1 MPARRLPSRLSGLLL
16 ASALAAGVP
25 AIAAD
30 AASALADG
38 APADA
43 PVPEQAQPA
52 DSRPRAA
59 ISPRVSDWGTR
70 ERPVAEDDRVHLLV
84 GAAVRSSPDF
94 FGPARHRHGLR
105 PALAVEWGRLRLS
118 TGGGY
123 GLMGQGRDGRRD
135 RGAGLEGMLRTTDRF
150 NLSLSLNIDRG
161 RNAAATDR
169 LQGVPDVPTTLRA
182 RLRARYFLTDR
193 WTASVAVS
201 QDILGKHGGLETDA
215 WLGYDWP
222 LGPDTLLTASASASW
237 GNGPYLRSQFGV
249 PASAAGG
256 FAAYRPGAGLY
267 QSELGLDVAH
277 VLSRHWVAFGG
288 VRLSQLHGDA
298 RRSPLV
304 HRRSGAALSVGL
316 AWRN

>member
-1 MPARRLPSRLSGLLL
+1 PA
-16 ASALAAGVP
+16 
-25 AIAAD
+25 
-30 AASALADG
+30 
-38 APADA
+38 
-43 PVPEQAQPA
+43 
-52 DSRPRAA
+52 RAA

-70 ERPVAEDDRVHLLV
+70 ERPVAEDERVHLLV

-94 FGPARHRHGLR
+94 FGPARQRHGLR
-105 PALAVEWGRLRLS
+105 PTLAVEWGRLRLS

-169 LQGVPDVPTTLRA
+169 LQGLPDVPTTLRA